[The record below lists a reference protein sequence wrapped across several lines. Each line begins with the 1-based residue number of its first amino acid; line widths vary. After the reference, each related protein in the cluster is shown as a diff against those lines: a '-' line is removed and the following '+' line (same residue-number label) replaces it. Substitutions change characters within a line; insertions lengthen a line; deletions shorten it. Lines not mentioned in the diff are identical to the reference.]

1 MQPKKICFIQNIIQ
15 NPNSRNQFVV
25 NINVVSNIEK
35 FGTKLVKNLQIPLK
49 TTEFVT
55 ISVQKKPKYAV
66 EIQNMQKYAIYSKTS
81 KYAKY
86 AIYSETSKYAKI
98 GNIQ

>member
-1 MQPKKICFIQNIIQ
+1 
-15 NPNSRNQFVV
+15 
-25 NINVVSNIEK
+25 
-35 FGTKLVKNLQIPLK
+35 
-49 TTEFVT
+49 
-55 ISVQKKPKYAV
+55 
-66 EIQNMQKYAIYSKTS
+66 MQKYAIYSKTS